1 MTRRLFIRGLLG
13 LILASPLIQYPMG
26 AIVQAKTQLRKVRKS
41 RREWKAS
48 LSKGQF
54 YILREEGTEAPYSSP
69 LLGNKQKGTYVCAGC
84 DLPLFTS
91 EMKYNSRT
99 GWPSFTTYIDGSLG
113 TRLDFLFI
121 IPRTEYHCA
130 RCEGHQ
136 GHIFKDGP
144 PPNYRRY
151 CNNGLALKFLPDTKN
166 PG

>member
-13 LILASPLIQYPMG
+13 LILAVPFIQHAVG
-26 AIVQAKTQLRKVRKS
+26 GIVQAKTQLRKVRKS
-41 RREWKAS
+41 RQEWKAS

-54 YILREEGTEAPYSSP
+54 YILRDEGTEPPYSSS
-69 LLGNKQKGTYVCAGC
+69 LLNNKQKGIYACAGC

-91 EMKYNSRT
+91 EMKYDSHT
-99 GWPSFTTYIDGSLG
+99 GWPSFATYIDGSLG
-113 TRLDFLFI
+113 TRRDYLFF

-144 PPNYRRY
+144 PPTYRRY
-151 CNNGLALKFLPDTKN
+151 CNNGLALKFFPNTRSV
-166 PG
+166 G